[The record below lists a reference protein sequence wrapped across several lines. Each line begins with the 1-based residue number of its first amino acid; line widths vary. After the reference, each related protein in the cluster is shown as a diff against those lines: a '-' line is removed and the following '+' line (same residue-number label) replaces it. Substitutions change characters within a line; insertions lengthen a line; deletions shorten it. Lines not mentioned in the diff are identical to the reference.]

1 MNERLTEDVLV
12 QQTVAE
18 YFHNV
23 LGWDAVFAYNDE
35 TFGVGSTLGRL
46 TQKEVVLTEHLLLA
60 LQRLNPGLE
69 QSVYNSAIQQIT
81 ETSVSKSTLQANQEK
96 YAMYKDGVLVS
107 VRGRDGKVEP
117 KRLRIF
123 DFTEPTNNHFL
134 VVRELWVQGYP
145 YRRRPDILGFVNG
158 IPLLFIELKNV
169 HRNIQKAYTDNLS
182 DYKDTIPHIFDH
194 NAFIILSNGDEAKL
208 GSITSK
214 YEHFNEWKRLEEEDA
229 GVVDMETMLKGVC
242 TKANFMDMFE
252 NFILFDDSSSKT
264 VKVVAR
270 NHQFLGVNR
279 AVAAVRERKE
289 RAGKLGVFWHTQG
302 SGKSYSMV
310 FFSQKVHRKV
320 TGNFTFL
327 VVTDREDLDKQ
338 IYKTYTGTGAVSS
351 KASCRAGSG
360 KQLEQLLQT
369 DQPYLFTM
377 IHKFNQEV
385 TPENPYSVRDDIIVI
400 SDEAHRTQYG
410 KLALNMRNAL
420 PNAGFIGFT
429 GTPLFKDDELTKRI
443 FGGYTST
450 YDFKRSTDDN
460 ATVPLYYD
468 NRGEKLH
475 LATTDINE
483 RIAEKLEQV
492 ELDLT
497 KRHSWKGSLA
507 GTITSSQRRHG

>member
-1 MNERLTEDVLV
+1 
-12 QQTVAE
+12 
-18 YFHNV
+18 
-23 LGWDAVFAYNDE
+23 
-35 TFGVGSTLGRL
+35 
-46 TQKEVVLTEHLLLA
+46 
-60 LQRLNPGLE
+60 
-69 QSVYNSAIQQIT
+69 
-81 ETSVSKSTLQANQEK
+81 
-96 YAMYKDGVLVS
+96 
-107 VRGRDGKVEP
+107 
-117 KRLRIF
+117 
-123 DFTEPTNNHFL
+123 PTNNHFL

-420 PNAGFIGFT
+420 PNASFIGFT

-492 ELDLT
+492 ELDPDQEALLERQLGRDYHIITAQTRLDPIARDFVEHYTTQWNTGKAMFVCIDKITTVRMYNLITEYWQT
-497 KRHSWKGSLA
+497 KITELEQELA
-507 GTITSSQRRHG
+507 NATDEQELSTLSQKLAWAKETKIAVVVSEEQGEVDRFRKHGLDIVPHRTLMKEGFET